1 MVAGR
6 YRIVGL
12 LGRGGMGEVYRADD
26 LKLGQPVA
34 LKFLPEEMQKSED
47 RLRRFLDE
55 VRLALRITHPNV
67 CRVYDIGEVDS
78 QHYISMEYVDGED
91 LASLLRRIGRL
102 PQDRGVTVARQI
114 CAGLAAAHTQGILH
128 RDLKPA
134 NIMIDGRGRA
144 RITDFGLAGFA
155 GGAESRE
162 DRSGTPAYMAPEQL
176 AGSAASERSDIY
188 ALGLILYEIFAGVPA
203 FEAAASVDA
212 IRQQRSSTPTSMSS
226 HVPGL
231 DAAIETAIM
240 RALEPDPARRPASV
254 LGLAAA
260 LPGGDP
266 LAAAL
271 AAGETPSP
279 EMVAGAATEVGLRK
293 PVAIACL
300 AVGLLS
306 LLLVAFGIPRQDLL
320 ALVSW
325 KLTPTELSVRA
336 QQVLRELG
344 GPERPR
350 VIRDGVIA
358 DEGYISWIR
367 ENDHSM
373 TRWDRLADARPAAV
387 RYWLRASPT
396 SLEPADAHAF
406 SITLDDPPQD
416 PPGGFTIQLDAE
428 GRLVGFRAR
437 WSEPTPG
444 DDASGTDVSI
454 DRLFA
459 LAGLDRSLFRSVD
472 PVVPPAAPGDALQAW
487 SDSVD
492 VAAGGATADSPHSAT
507 SPSSPLEGIVQVGTL
522 GGRLSSFDV
531 VYPWHRADD
540 SAGESGGRGF
550 IALAILLSIVIL
562 IGIVLARRNIRRGSG
577 DRRGAFRL
585 VLFFIVTVT
594 GSWVIVDLRL
604 RDLHL
609 GELFWQLVFGR
620 VLAHALLHAVL
631 AWLMYLALE
640 PYVRRLWPETLISWT
655 RLLIGGFRDPQ
666 VGRDLLIGSMAGSL
680 LIALETSL
688 LPWLRTALGVAAAEP
703 NLVHSL
709 EEGGPV
715 PGVQAALGGFLGG
728 AQASV
733 YIPMV
738 MLLMLLLLRVVT
750 RRNWA
755 AAVVYVALFGTL
767 LGLST
772 PDQGMARAIVVVTL
786 VVFLAAFVF
795 CLFRFGL
802 LSAMAFFFF
811 CRVTDFPLTLDPS
824 SWYADAS
831 FTALAL
837 FGGVI
842 AWAFSAAIGGSRVF
856 GGSGAAPRTS
866 TPY

>member
-1 MVAGR
+1 
-6 YRIVGL
+6 
-12 LGRGGMGEVYRADD
+12 MGEVYRADD

-34 LKFLPEEMQKSED
+34 LKFLPEAVQKSED

-114 CAGLAAAHTQGILH
+114 CAGLAAAHGQGILH

-176 AGSAASERSDIY
+176 TGSAASERSDIY

-203 FEAAASVDA
+203 FEAAASVEV

-306 LLLVAFGIPRQDLL
+306 LLLVALAIPRHDLL
-320 ALVSW
+320 ALVPW

-373 TRWDRLADARPAAV
+373 TPAPPPCATGCAPP
-387 RYWLRASPT
+387 RRASSP
-396 SLEPADAHAF
+396 
-406 SITLDDPPQD
+406 
-416 PPGGFTIQLDAE
+416 
-428 GRLVGFRAR
+428 
-437 WSEPTPG
+437 PTPTP
-444 DDASGTDVSI
+444 SPS
-454 DRLFA
+454 
-459 LAGLDRSLFRSVD
+459 RSTIRPRIPRAV
-472 PVVPPAAPGDALQAW
+472 
-487 SDSVD
+487 
-492 VAAGGATADSPHSAT
+492 
-507 SPSSPLEGIVQVGTL
+507 SPSSSTP
-522 GGRLSSFDV
+522 RAASSASA
-531 VYPWHRADD
+531 PAGPNRPRAMTRAERMFR
-540 SAGESGGRGF
+540 S
-550 IALAILLSIVIL
+550 IACSRWPVSTARCSERSIRSYRPPRP
-562 IGIVLARRNIRRGSG
+562 ATPC
-577 DRRGAFRL
+577 RRGATRSTRDPPPPRRSKGSSRSAL
-585 VLFFIVTVT
+585 SAAGSARSTSSTRGT
-594 GSWVIVDLRL
+594 GPTTRRVSPTGADSSRL
-604 RDLHL
+604 R
-609 GELFWQLVFGR
+609 
-620 VLAHALLHAVL
+620 
-631 AWLMYLALE
+631 
-640 PYVRRLWPETLISWT
+640 
-655 RLLIGGFRDPQ
+655 
-666 VGRDLLIGSMAGSL
+666 
-680 LIALETSL
+680 
-688 LPWLRTALGVAAAEP
+688 
-703 NLVHSL
+703 
-709 EEGGPV
+709 
-715 PGVQAALGGFLGG
+715 
-728 AQASV
+728 
-733 YIPMV
+733 
-738 MLLMLLLLRVVT
+738 
-750 RRNWA
+750 
-755 AAVVYVALFGTL
+755 
-767 LGLST
+767 
-772 PDQGMARAIVVVTL
+772 
-786 VVFLAAFVF
+786 F
-795 CLFRFGL
+795 CSR
-802 LSAMAFFFF
+802 
-811 CRVTDFPLTLDPS
+811 S
-824 SWYADAS
+824 SS
-831 FTALAL
+831 
-837 FGGVI
+837 
-842 AWAFSAAIGGSRVF
+842 
-856 GGSGAAPRTS
+856 
-866 TPY
+866 